1 MIVEG
6 LRGLEELCLDRETL
20 ALREELGVRFARIVY
35 DGRWFTF
42 VRTAISAAAE
52 EIAGRLTGEVAVRL
66 FKGGCVTVKRKS
78 PFSLYS
84 EDFATFGADEVYN
97 QKHAE
102 GFIRLLTLPERIAAF
117 NGFKIAENKK
127 SALVDQRGV
136 APVVGPRTGPV
147 VEPKDSPVDDPII
160 KEGKA
165 V

>member
-1 MIVEG
+1 
-6 LRGLEELCLDRETL
+6 
-20 ALREELGVRFARIVY
+20 
-35 DGRWFTF
+35 
-42 VRTAISAAAE
+42 
-52 EIAGRLTGEVAVRL
+52 VRL
-66 FKGGCVTVKRKS
+66 FKGQATTVRRQS

-117 NGFKIAENKK
+117 NGLHLAETRK
-127 SALVDQRGV
+127 SALVDQRGL

-147 VEPKDSPVDDPII
+147 VEPDESPVSDPII

-165 V
+165 L